1 MNKKE
6 QFAVQPTVK
15 LLWHSPEPRKTI
27 ARAAQVCYSALPL
40 SSLDESL
47 TEEKITRLV
56 GHILAVRH
64 YSVLR
69 HVIFA
74 FTIEGVSRSFLAQ
87 FSRHHVGVDI
97 EVRSQ
102 HFRREKM
109 FAYNL
114 PNSVVDAGTGEDSK
128 DAEEIYIRHMEQS
141 QGVYDDLIALGVDK
155 SEARQVLPNACESQ
169 MVCTMNLNSA
179 MNIISQRACRLNTP
193 EILNV
198 AVQMRKIIGGVMP
211 EALAFLGPTC
221 WSQGVC
227 YEGEKYFKA
236 CLRPWQSPTVLWDNQ
251 FPQRVRLVGIKD
263 GKHVER
269 TMNMSLAEQT
279 EIPVPR
285 HEPALDQQL
294 AQGEDGKNGS

>member
-1 MNKKE
+1 MAQQSVFPKV
-6 QFAVQPTVK
+6 A
-15 LLWHSPEPRKTI
+15 LLWHSPEPRKII
-27 ARAAQVCYSALPL
+27 ARAARVCYSALPL
-40 SSLDESL
+40 SKLDESL
-47 TEEKITRLV
+47 TEGEIARLV
-56 GHILAVRH
+56 QHILSVRH

-74 FTIEGVSRSFLAQ
+74 FSIEGASRSFLAQ

-102 HFRREKM
+102 HFRREKQ

-114 PNSVVDAGTGEDSK
+114 PDSVTNATGEDGK

-141 QGVYDDLIALGVDK
+141 QEVYDDLIALGVDK

-169 MVCTMNLNSA
+169 MVCTMNLNAA

-198 AVQMRKIIGGVMP
+198 AVQMRKLIGGVMP

-221 WSQGVC
+221 WSQGIC
-227 YEGEKYFKA
+227 FEGEKFFKA
-236 CLRPWQSPTVLWDNQ
+236 CNLPWQTPTVLWTRD
-251 FPQRVRLVGIKD
+251 FPQRITLVGVRGRK
-263 GKHVER
+263 
-269 TMNMSLAEQT
+269 A
-279 EIPVPR
+279 EIPGSLDQQTQLPVPPA
-285 HEPALDQQL
+285 EPALQDQL
-294 AQGEDGKNGS
+294 KQGEDGRNAS